1 MVLKFNID
9 SIKKNTNDFSC
20 VLFFK
25 NEKYYLII
33 KKENEKKQIELP
45 HLLSRLI
52 PLHNFTFRP
61 RSVLRLSIKCKSE
74 NSIGSDIL
82 FVDKQS
88 YFQKQDQNEGNW
100 LSSTTESI
108 YIFSNSLYNYF
119 LENQSNIKDLE
130 IIPK

>member
-1 MVLKFNID
+1 M
-9 SIKKNTNDFSC
+9 
-20 VLFFK
+20 
-25 NEKYYLII
+25 
-33 KKENEKKQIELP
+33 P

-74 NSIGSDIL
+74 NYIGSDIL